1 MAATLAC
8 HHKFFPEN
16 VLRAR
21 STLCNPKSGMKNNN
35 AGKFIILVVS
45 FAIVSLLLNNIKF
58 LQPHH
63 ALLISPTV
71 ATVAPTSEQV
81 APISQQQQQQEQEQQ
96 KQEAAAEK
104 AAADAAAE
112 HAKFLARYLNS
123 GFSRT
128 PGSEMLAVVV
138 ATGDG
143 KLDKNIG
150 SALANHFKTNSVK
163 VFTSF
168 FKPEFVS
175 DNFFANVFDGSTDV
189 LNKLELANSLDV
201 LVLAQETVDY
211 SKTPSLDNITTAN
224 LQLEVQVVPI
234 AGNVQNQTKK
244 FIANGAG
251 FSQTEAESNAEDR
264 LLKQIANDTNLSLV
278 ISPN

>member
-16 VLRAR
+16 VLCAR

-35 AGKFIILVVS
+35 GGKFIILVVS

-58 LQPHH
+58 LKPSHP
-63 ALLISPTV
+63 LLISLP
-71 ATVAPTSEQV
+71 V

-143 KLDKNIG
+143 KIDHTA
-150 SALANHFKTNSVK
+150 STALADYFKADNVK
-163 VFTSF
+163 ISTSF

-175 DNFFANVFDGSTDV
+175 DKLFANVFDGSTDV
-189 LNKLELANSLDV
+189 LNKLELANSLDA
-201 LVLAQETVDY
+201 LVLARETVDY
-211 SKTPSLDNITTAN
+211 SKTPSLDNLITAN

-234 AGNVQNQTKK
+234 AGNIQSQTQK
-244 FIANGAG
+244 FTATGAG
-251 FSQTEAESNAEDR
+251 FSQTEAESMAEER
-264 LLKQIANDTNLSLV
+264 LFKNYINNTNMSLGFPTNK
-278 ISPN
+278 SQ